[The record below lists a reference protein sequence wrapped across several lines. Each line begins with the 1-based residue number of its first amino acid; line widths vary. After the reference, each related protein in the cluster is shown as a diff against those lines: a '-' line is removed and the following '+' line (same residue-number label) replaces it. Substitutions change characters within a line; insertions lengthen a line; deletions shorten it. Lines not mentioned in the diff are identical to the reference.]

1 MCRLV
6 KSSDVENTKI
16 TLQALENKMAVMLRF
31 LGHEDDDVSG
41 AVAQFAHDYISI
53 LKQMQPVSHSQ
64 RKHVEVR
71 LINLNEFCII
81 MTCCVFN
88 MIIISVR

>member
-1 MCRLV
+1 MSRMWMIACWRYNHNFCFFVVVCRLV

-64 RKHVEVR
+64 RKHVEV
-71 LINLNEFCII
+71 
-81 MTCCVFN
+81 
-88 MIIISVR
+88 